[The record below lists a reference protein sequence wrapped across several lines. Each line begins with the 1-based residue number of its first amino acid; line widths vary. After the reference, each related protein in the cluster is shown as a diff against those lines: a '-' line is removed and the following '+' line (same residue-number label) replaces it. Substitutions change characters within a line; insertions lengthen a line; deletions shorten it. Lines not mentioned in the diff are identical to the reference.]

1 MMGTATSVPSIPDV
15 ISETMNFNQYHEKSD
30 VVYVYDLGRLKKLY
44 QQWKERFPY
53 IHPYYAVK
61 CNPDKQVLKTLAS
74 CGANFDCASPNEIT
88 QVLSIGVDPSR
99 ILYANPCKR
108 ETDIMFMKKHGVT
121 KTTCDS
127 ICELDKLATIYP
139 EVTVVIRIY
148 ANDPTAQ
155 CILSNKFGA
164 FPEEWEGLLYYA
176 AQKNMRVEG
185 VSFHVGSGACN
196 PEVFK
201 EALTNAKEFVTIA
214 SKYGH
219 HVNII
224 DIGGGFSV
232 SNVATMSNSIHKSIK
247 QHFGDGGGDYKFIA
261 EPGRY
266 FAETIASMHTKIMG
280 VRERRGVRDYFIPDG
295 LYGSFNCVFY
305 DHSHPRPV
313 AINKID
319 ETTELVSST
328 IFGPTCDGADLI
340 VDGVL
345 LPRLEYG
352 DWLSWFNMGAYTIAG
367 ACDFNGIV
375 MTKPKCIYITDKSTK
390 I

>member
-1 MMGTATSVPSIPDV
+1 MLNTT
-15 ISETMNFNQYHEKSD
+15 TYEKSD
-30 VVYVYDLGRLKKLY
+30 VIYVYDLGRLRMLY
-44 QQWKERFPY
+44 QQWKDRLPY
-53 IHPYYAVK
+53 IQPYYAVK

-108 ETDIMFMKKHGVT
+108 ESDIVFMKDHGVT

-127 ICELDKLATIYP
+127 ICEIDKLSKVFP
-139 EVTVVIRIY
+139 EVDVVLRIY

-164 FPEEWEGLLYYA
+164 FPEEWDELLCYSA
-176 AQKNMRVEG
+176 KKNIRVIG

-219 HVNII
+219 HVNLI

-232 SNVATMSNSIHKSIK
+232 SNIATMSDSIRESIER
-247 QHFGDGGGDYKFIA
+247 HFSYNACNYTFIA

-305 DHSHPRPV
+305 DHTYPRPV
-313 AINKID
+313 STKHVADNA
-319 ETTELVSST
+319 ELISST
-328 IFGPTCDGADLI
+328 IFGPTCDGADQI

-352 DWLSWFNMGAYTIAG
+352 DWLSWYNMGAYTIAG

-375 MTKPKCIYITDKSTK
+375 MTQPKCVYINDKTAK
-390 I
+390 N